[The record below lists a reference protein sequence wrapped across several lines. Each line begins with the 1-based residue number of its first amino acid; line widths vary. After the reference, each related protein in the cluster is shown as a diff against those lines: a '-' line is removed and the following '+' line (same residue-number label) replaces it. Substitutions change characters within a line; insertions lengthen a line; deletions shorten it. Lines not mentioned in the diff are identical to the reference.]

1 MITNILHG
9 VRLLCSVALLVAVY
23 NGSRLAL
30 VVLLALVVIAS
41 EVQGWYWER
50 VLLAAKAA
58 DHWRSIAFR
67 EDRET
72 TPPEVE
78 S

>member
-1 MITNILHG
+1 MITNLLHAS
-9 VRLLCSVALLVAVY
+9 RLLVSLALLVAIY

-30 VVLLALVVIAS
+30 VVLLGLIVAAS

-50 VLLAAKAA
+50 VFLAAKAA
-58 DHWRSIAFR
+58 EHWRSIAFR

-72 TPPEVE
+72 PPEVE
-78 S
+78 L